1 VQAEKCRPTGICMI
15 KSSII
20 KSKLSWAG
28 VLYFAEGF
36 PLGVCYEIL
45 PVYFRMQGIDLS
57 EIDHAPLPIEHEL

>member
-1 VQAEKCRPTGICMI
+1 MI

-36 PLGVCYEIL
+36 PLGVFYEIL

-57 EIDHAPLPIEHEL
+57 EIDHAPLTMEYEL